1 MCRVAGDE
9 ASCIVSLLHDL
20 NLLCEIKCPPYGAFT
35 PHTPLYGALSVLLLA
50 FLLFVISCL
59 LNHRVG
65 FFQTNHVS
73 GWNVDLSILSK
84 M

>member
-9 ASCIVSLLHDL
+9 ASRIVSLLHDL

-35 PHTPLYGALSVLLLA
+35 HTPLYGASSVLLLA
-50 FLLFVISCL
+50 FVLLVISCL
-59 LNHRVG
+59 LTHLVG

-73 GWNVDLSILSK
+73 GRNVDLSILSK